1 MKKDLRTDVNDR
13 INFVQF
19 DEGQNM
25 ADVIGA
31 KKYLESSALTGE
43 GVDDIFEF
51 AVRTSLLNNE
61 KPSKGCCTIL

>member
-1 MKKDLRTDVNDR
+1 MWIEKDLRTDVNDR

-31 KKYLESSALTGE
+31 KN
-43 GVDDIFEF
+43 I
-51 AVRTSLLNNE
+51 
-61 KPSKGCCTIL
+61 